1 MTVRDLRCPG
11 TPECFDAVSDE
22 LGRLWTDAPQ
32 VDATD
37 RMLFETA
44 LIEIVG
50 NLVEHA
56 RTPLGDPVD
65 LDLQLAVDPATV
77 RARLQDN
84 GVWPPMEAT
93 DMAGAGMPEDELAE
107 GGRGLAM
114 ATALA
119 EIKHIRIED
128 GNIWTVV
135 RTRTP

>member
-11 TPECFDAVSDE
+11 TPDCFDTVSDE

-56 RTPLGDPVD
+56 RTAVGGPVD

-84 GVWPPMEAT
+84 GVWPPPEAT
-93 DMAGAGMPEDELAE
+93 DMSGASLPDDELAE
-107 GGRGLAM
+107 SGRGLAM

-119 EIKHIRIED
+119 EVNYTRIED

-135 RTRTP
+135 RHRTP